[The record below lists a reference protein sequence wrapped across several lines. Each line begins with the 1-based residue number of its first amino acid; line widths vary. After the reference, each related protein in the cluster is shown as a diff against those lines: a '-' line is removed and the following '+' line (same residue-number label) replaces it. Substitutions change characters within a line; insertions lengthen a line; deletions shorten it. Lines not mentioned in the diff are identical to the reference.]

1 MASRHPIKFA
11 EAKNDSTIWG
21 RFIESIVGTH
31 LINSIT
37 GEDVNLGYWREGQ
50 AEIDFVLYND
60 FNAVAFEVKSV
71 HRTMARGSGS
81 FSKRYSECSVYTIS
95 IQDSPH
101 SATIPLEE
109 FLKTNPIDY
118 LK

>member
-1 MASRHPIKFA
+1 MASRHPINFA

-21 RFIESIVGTH
+21 RFVESIVGTH

-60 FNAVAFEVKSV
+60 FTAVAFEVKSV
-71 HRTMARGSGS
+71 HRTMQ
-81 FSKRYSECSVYTIS
+81 EDQVL
-95 IQDSPH
+95 
-101 SATIPLEE
+101 SANDILNVPYIPYPYRTHPIAQLSL
-109 FLKTNPIDY
+109 LKNS
-118 LK
+118 